1 MASHHAFQGKGKTSL
16 RSKRLRL
23 VSEQTT
29 RDESQRPRQKWR
41 KWKSRE
47 GVALVSFLA
56 LSRTKMPFLGLPLL
70 RSQGKT
76 QLDGFAR
83 TGALIWNGLPK
94 SLKSFSKSQFKSQI
108 KQILLRFLQKTDDY
122 IGVPQI
128 LCDISKWKCYNIL
141 PILSE
146 LFHSFPCL
154 PPISFN
160 IKLISVTLQTSF
172 CIVIF
177 YVDKLSLLF

>member
-1 MASHHAFQGKGKTSL
+1 MLFREKEKLACVASVCIWFRTKQRGTTVKDRAKNGA
-16 RSKRLRL
+16 
-23 VSEQTT
+23 SE
-29 RDESQRPRQKWR
+29 RAGR
-41 KWKSRE
+41 

>member
-1 MASHHAFQGKGKTSL
+1 MLFREKEKLACVASVCVWFRTKQRGTRVKDRAKNGA
-16 RSKRLRL
+16 
-23 VSEQTT
+23 SE
-29 RDESQRPRQKWR
+29 RAGR
-41 KWKSRE
+41 

-128 LCDISKWKCYNIL
+128 LCDISKCKCYNIL